1 MCQGFARVGSDYY
14 VAWSD
19 VANKL
24 IGLAKV
30 THPIAEIASQ
40 TWTIV
45 NEIYAIENANFKVGS
60 VFLNNHFLVPVQVLH
75 NSNFEAGNTSVGFIL
90 STARASQASQGFPS
104 KTHDTSLAAFGTL
117 ALSTNSFI

>member
-1 MCQGFARVGSDYY
+1 VDSVYY

-19 VANKL
+19 VTNKL

-30 THPIAEIASQ
+30 TYPIAEIASP

-45 NEIYAIENANFKVGS
+45 NEIYDIENANFKVGS

-75 NSNFEAGNTSVGFIL
+75 NSNFEAGSTSVGFII
-90 STARASQASQGFPS
+90 STSRASQAAQGFPS
-104 KTHDTSLAAFGTL
+104 KNHDTSHTAFGNL
-117 ALSTNSFI
+117 ALSTDSFI